1 MFSQARVSVGA
12 VRRATAADAD
22 GIARLFPSPS
32 PLGSTSD
39 TRAHFVIDGETG
51 LLGAVQLEQA
61 ADHLAVGPLATASD
75 DERREIARVLIA
87 FAEMTA
93 RAIGLRV
100 VRLTGDTVPSGL
112 ADSLGYRGGVKR
124 IGTGKLARMVD
135 HLEAVGVP
143 LWCDGG
149 APFDLTLYYR
159 GVWAAMALLVG
170 FGSITLAVFGPGE
183 VTLMHVVGP
192 ALLCVGASAFAF
204 VQVCLIAIA
213 ARRRAP
219 VPIAL
224 GIVVAAALSIAGIG
238 SLFHQRA
245 VPAIGELWAIYTG
258 DEALDTLAVTVSPD
272 GTALN
277 VEGAYGAGSADAV
290 RRALDKHPSVRRVIL
305 AGPGGR
311 IGTAFEINRMIR
323 NRRLATRV
331 DTICASACTIA
342 FLGGNDRSISP
353 NGRLGFHQGSFPGL
367 GPNDLYES
375 NRDMRRF
382 LVASGV
388 TPEFAQRVIDTPPDE
403 IWTPTPQELLAGRVV
418 QRVTRQ

>member
-12 VRRATAADAD
+12 VRRASAADAD
-22 GIARLFPSPS
+22 GIARLFPSPT
-32 PLGSTSD
+32 PLAPTSD
-39 TRAHFVIDGETG
+39 TRAIFVIDGETG

-61 ADHLAVGPLATASD
+61 ASHLAVGPLATVSD
-75 DERREIARVLIA
+75 GERQEIARVLIA

-93 RAIGLRV
+93 RAIGLRE
-100 VRLTGDTVPSGL
+100 VRLVDGTLPTDL
-112 ADSLGYRGGVKR
+112 ATSLGYRAGSKR
-124 IGTGKLARMVD
+124 IRTGKLARMID
-135 HLEAVGVP
+135 HLEAMGVP
-143 LWCDGG
+143 LWRDGG

-183 VTLMHVVGP
+183 VTLLHVLGP
-192 ALLCVGASAFAF
+192 ALLCLGASAFAF

-224 GIVVAAALSIAGIG
+224 GIFVAAALSIAGIG
-238 SLFHQRA
+238 GLLYQRA
-245 VPAIGELWAIYTG
+245 APSVGELWAIYNG
-258 DEALDTLAVTVSPD
+258 DEALDTLAVSVSPD
-272 GTALN
+272 GTVLS
-277 VEGAYGAGSADAV
+277 VEGAYGTGSADTV
-290 RRALDKHPSVRRVIL
+290 RRALDKHPGVRRVVL

-353 NGRLGFHQGSFPGL
+353 SGRLGFHQGSFPGL

-418 QRVTRQ
+418 QRVTR

>member
-1 MFSQARVSVGA
+1 MGA
-12 VRRATAADAD
+12 VRRASAADAD
-22 GIARLFPSPS
+22 SIARTFPGLPSPA
-32 PLGSTSD
+32 STSD
-39 TRAHFVIDGETG
+39 TRAIFLIDGETG
-51 LLGAVQLEQA
+51 PLGAVVLEQA
-61 ADHLAVGPLATASD
+61 ADHLALGPLAHASD
-75 DERREIARVLIA
+75 GEHQEVTRVLIA
-87 FAEMTA
+87 FTEMTA
-93 RAIGLRV
+93 RAIGIRE
-100 VRLTGDTVPSGL
+100 VRLVGAAVPPAL
-112 ADSLGYRGGVKR
+112 AASLGYRDGAKR
-124 IGTGKLARMVD
+124 IGTGKLARMID
-135 HLEAVGVP
+135 HLEALGVP
-143 LWCDGG
+143 LWRDGA

-183 VTLMHVVGP
+183 VSLLHVLGP
-192 ALLCVGASAFAF
+192 ALLCLGASAFAF

-213 ARRRAP
+213 ARRRAA

-224 GIVVAAALSIAGIG
+224 GIFVAAALSIAGIG
-238 SLFHQRA
+238 GLFYGRA

-272 GTALN
+272 GTALT
-277 VEGAYGAGSADAV
+277 VEGAYGTGSAEAV
-290 RRALDKHPSVRRVIL
+290 RRALDKHPSVRRVVL

-331 DTICASACTIA
+331 DTACASACTIA

-353 NGRLGFHQGSFPGL
+353 TGRLGFHQGSFPGL
-367 GPNDLYES
+367 SSNDLYES

-388 TPEFAQRVIDTPPDE
+388 TPEFAQRVIDTPPNE
-403 IWTPTPQELLAGRVV
+403 IWMPTPQELLAGRVV

>member
-1 MFSQARVSVGA
+1 MGA
-12 VRRATAADAD
+12 VRRASAADAD
-22 GIARLFPSPS
+22 SIARIFPGLPSPA
-32 PLGSTSD
+32 STSD
-39 TRAHFVIDGETG
+39 TRAVFLIDDGMG
-51 LLGAVQLEQA
+51 PLGAVVLEQA
-61 ADHLAVGPLATASD
+61 ADHLALGPLAHASD
-75 DERREIARVLIA
+75 GEHQEVTRVLIA

-93 RAIGLRV
+93 RAIGIRE
-100 VRLTGDTVPSGL
+100 VRLVGAAVPPAL
-112 ADSLGYRGGVKR
+112 AASLGYRDGAKR
-124 IGTGKLARMVD
+124 IGTGKLARMID
-135 HLEAVGVP
+135 HLEALGVP
-143 LWCDGG
+143 LWRDGA

-183 VTLMHVVGP
+183 VSLLHVLGP
-192 ALLCVGASAFAF
+192 ALLCLGASAFAF

-213 ARRRAP
+213 ARRRAA

-224 GIVVAAALSIAGIG
+224 GIFVAAALSIAGIG
-238 SLFHQRA
+238 GLFYGRA

-272 GTALN
+272 GTALT
-277 VEGAYGAGSADAV
+277 VEGAYGTGSAEAV
-290 RRALDKHPSVRRVIL
+290 RRALDKHPSVRRVVL

-331 DTICASACTIA
+331 DTACASACTIA

-353 NGRLGFHQGSFPGL
+353 TGRLGFHQGSFPGL
-367 GPNDLYES
+367 SSNDLYES

-388 TPEFAQRVIDTPPDE
+388 TPEFAQRVIDTPPNE
-403 IWTPTPQELLAGRVV
+403 IWMPTPQELLAGRVV

>member
-12 VRRATAADAD
+12 VRRAVAADAED
-22 GIARLFPSPS
+22 IARLFPSLA
-32 PLGSTSD
+32 PLASTSD
-39 TRAHFVIDGETG
+39 TRAIFVIDGDTG

-61 ADHLAVGPLATASD
+61 ADHLSVGPLATVSD
-75 DERREIARVLIA
+75 DERHEIARVLIA

-93 RAIGLRV
+93 RAIGLRE
-100 VRLTGDTVPSGL
+100 VRLTGDTVPPGL
-112 ADSLGYRGGVKR
+112 AASRGYRAGVKR
-124 IGTGKLARMVD
+124 IGTGKLARMID
-135 HLEAVGVP
+135 HLEAIGVP
-143 LWCDGG
+143 LWRDGG

-183 VTLMHVVGP
+183 VTLVHVLGP
-192 ALLCVGASAFAF
+192 ALLCAGASAFAF
-204 VQVCLIAIA
+204 VQVCLIAVA

-224 GIVVAAALSIAGIG
+224 GIFAAAALSIAGIG
-238 SLFHQRA
+238 GLFHQRA

-272 GTALN
+272 GTALS
-277 VEGAYGAGSADAV
+277 VEGAYGTGSAETV
-290 RRALDKHPSVRRVIL
+290 RRALDKHPSVRRVVL

-331 DTICASACTIA
+331 DTACASACTIA
-342 FLGGNDRSISP
+342 FLGGSDRSIAP

-418 QRVTRQ
+418 QRVTR

>member
-12 VRRATAADAD
+12 VRRASAADAD

-39 TRAHFVIDGETG
+39 TRAHFVIDGDTG
-51 LLGAVQLEQA
+51 LLGVVQLEQA
-61 ADHLAVGPLATASD
+61 ADHLVLGPLATVSG
-75 DERREIARVLIA
+75 DERQEIVRVLIA

-93 RAIGLRV
+93 RAIGLRE
-100 VRLTGDTVPSGL
+100 VRLVDGTVPAAL
-112 ADSLGYRGGVKR
+112 ATSLGYRGGAKR
-124 IGTGKLARMVD
+124 IRTGKLARMID

-143 LWCDGG
+143 LWRDGG

-170 FGSITLAVFGPGE
+170 FGSISLAVFGPGE
-183 VTLMHVVGP
+183 VTLLHVVGP
-192 ALLCVGASAFAF
+192 ALLCLGASAFAF

-224 GIVVAAALSIAGIG
+224 GIFVAAALSIAGIG
-238 SLFHQRA
+238 GLFYERA
-245 VPAIGELWAIYTG
+245 VPSVGELWAIYNG
-258 DEALDTLAVTVSPD
+258 DEALDTLSVSLSSD
-272 GTALN
+272 GTVLN
-277 VEGAYGAGSADAV
+277 VEGAYGTGSADTV
-290 RRALDKHPSVRRVIL
+290 RRALDAHPAVRSVVL

-331 DTICASACTIA
+331 DTACASACTIA

-353 NGRLGFHQGSFPGL
+353 GGRLGFHQGSFPGL

-418 QRVTRQ
+418 QRVTR

>member
-1 MFSQARVSVGA
+1 MGA
-12 VRRATAADAD
+12 VRRASAADAE
-22 GIARLFPSPS
+22 GIARLFPSLP
-32 PLGSTSD
+32 PLASTSD
-39 TRAHFVIDGETG
+39 TRAIFLVDGEAAP
-51 LLGAVQLEQA
+51 LGAVLLEQA
-61 ADHLAVGPLATASD
+61 AGHLAVGLLATSSD
-75 DERREIARVLIA
+75 GERHEVARALIA
-87 FAEMTA
+87 FAEMAA
-93 RAIGLRV
+93 RAIGLRE
-100 VRLTGDTVPSGL
+100 VRLDGSVSPEL
-112 ADSLGYRGGVKR
+112 AASLGYRDGVKR
-124 IGTGKLARMVD
+124 IRSGKLAALTD
-135 HLEAVGVP
+135 HLAALGVP
-143 LWCDGG
+143 LWRDGA

-170 FGSITLAVFGPGE
+170 FGSITLAVFGPGQ
-183 VTLMHVVGP
+183 VTLLHVLGP
-192 ALLCVGASAFAF
+192 ALLCLGASAFAF

-224 GIVVAAALSIAGIG
+224 GIFLAAALSIAGIG
-238 SLFHQRA
+238 GLFYERA
-245 VPAIGELWAIYTG
+245 VPSIGELWAIYSG
-258 DEALDTLAVTVSPD
+258 DEALDTLAVTLSPD

-277 VEGAYGAGSADAV
+277 VEGAYGTGSADTV
-290 RRALDKHPSVRRVIL
+290 RRALDQHPSVRRIVL

-331 DTICASACTIA
+331 ESGCASACTIA
-342 FLGGNDRSISP
+342 FLGGNDRSIAP
-353 NGRLGFHQGSFPGL
+353 GGRLGFHQGSFPGL

-418 QRVTRQ
+418 QRVTR

>member
-1 MFSQARVSVGA
+1 MSSQAWVSVGA
-12 VRRATAADAD
+12 VRRATAADAE
-22 GIARLFPSPS
+22 GIARLFPSLP
-32 PLGSTSD
+32 PVTSTSD
-39 TRAHFVIDGETG
+39 TRAIFVIDGETA

-61 ADHLAVGPLATASD
+61 SDHLAVGPLATVSD
-75 DERREIARVLIA
+75 GERQETARVLIA

-93 RAIGLRV
+93 RAIGLRE
-100 VRLTGDTVPSGL
+100 VRLRDGAVPTDL
-112 ADSLGYRGGVKR
+112 ATSLGYREGARR
-124 IGTGKLARMVD
+124 IRTGKLARMVD
-135 HLEAVGVP
+135 HLEALGVP
-143 LWCDGG
+143 LWRDGA

-170 FGSITLAVFGPGE
+170 FGSITLAVFGSGE
-183 VTLMHVVGP
+183 VTLLHVLGP
-192 ALLCVGASAFAF
+192 ALLCLGTSAFAF

-224 GIVVAAALSIAGIG
+224 GTFVAAALSIAGIG
-238 SLFHQRA
+238 GLLYERA
-245 VPAIGELWAIYTG
+245 VPSVGELWAIYTG
-258 DEALDTLAVTVSPD
+258 DEALDTLAVSVSPD
-272 GTALN
+272 GTVLS
-277 VEGAYGAGSADAV
+277 VEGAYGTGSATAV
-290 RRALDKHPSVRRVIL
+290 RRALDRHPSIRRVVL

-323 NRRLATRV
+323 NRKLATRV
-331 DTICASACTIA
+331 DTGCASACTIA
-342 FLGGNDRSISP
+342 FLGGNDRSISAS
-353 NGRLGFHQGSFPGL
+353 GRLGFHQGSFPGM
-367 GPNDLYES
+367 GPNDLHES

-418 QRVTRQ
+418 QRVNR

>member
-1 MFSQARVSVGA
+1 MGA
-12 VRRATAADAD
+12 VRRASAADAE
-22 GIARLFPSPS
+22 GIARLFPSLP
-32 PLGSTSD
+32 PLASTSD
-39 TRAHFVIDGETG
+39 TRAIFLIDGEAAP
-51 LLGAVQLEQA
+51 LGAVLLEQA
-61 ADHLAVGPLATASD
+61 AGHLAVGLLATSSD
-75 DERREIARVLIA
+75 GERHEVARALIA
-87 FAEMTA
+87 FAEMAA
-93 RAIGLRV
+93 RAIGLRE
-100 VRLTGDTVPSGL
+100 VRLDGSVSPDL
-112 ADSLGYRGGVKR
+112 AASLGYRDGAKR
-124 IGTGKLARMVD
+124 IRSGKLAALTD
-135 HLEAVGVP
+135 HLAALGVP
-143 LWCDGG
+143 LWRDGA

-170 FGSITLAVFGPGE
+170 FGSITLAVFGPGQ
-183 VTLMHVVGP
+183 VTLLHVLGP
-192 ALLCVGASAFAF
+192 ALLCLGASAFAF

-213 ARRRAP
+213 ARRRAA

-224 GIVVAAALSIAGIG
+224 GIFVAAALSIAGIG
-238 SLFHQRA
+238 GLFYERA
-245 VPAIGELWAIYTG
+245 VPSIGELWAIYSG
-258 DEALDTLAVTVSPD
+258 DEALDTLAVTLSPD

-277 VEGAYGAGSADAV
+277 VEGAYGTGSADTV
-290 RRALDKHPSVRRVIL
+290 RRALDQHPSVRRVVL

-331 DTICASACTIA
+331 ESGCASACTIA
-342 FLGGNDRSISP
+342 FLGGNERSIAP
-353 NGRLGFHQGSFPGL
+353 GGRLGFHQGSFPGL

-418 QRVTRQ
+418 QRVTR

>member
-1 MFSQARVSVGA
+1 VFSQARVSVSA

-22 GIARLFPSPS
+22 GIARLFPSLPS
-32 PLGSTSD
+32 LASTSE
-39 TRAHFVIDGETG
+39 TRAIFVIDGAAA

-61 ADHLAVGPLATASD
+61 PDHLSVGPLAALSD
-75 DERREIARVLIA
+75 NERHEVARVLLA

-93 RAIGLRV
+93 RAIGLRE
-100 VRLTGDTVPSGL
+100 VRLTGDTVPPGL
-112 ADSLGYRGGVKR
+112 ATSLGYRDGTKR
-124 IGTGKLARMVD
+124 IRTGKLARMID

-143 LWCDGG
+143 LWRDGS

-159 GVWAAMALLVG
+159 GVWAAVALLVG
-170 FGSITLAVFGPGE
+170 FGSITLAVFGPGA
-183 VTLMHVVGP
+183 VTLLHVLGP
-192 ALLCVGASAFAF
+192 ALLCLGASAFAF

-219 VPIAL
+219 APIAL
-224 GIVVAAALSIAGIG
+224 GIFAGAALSIAGIG
-238 SLFHQRA
+238 VLLYERA
-245 VPAIGELWAIYTG
+245 VPSIGELWAIYTG

-277 VEGAYGAGSADAV
+277 VEGAYGAGSAETV
-290 RRALDKHPSVRRVIL
+290 RRALDKHPAVRRVVL

-311 IGTAFEINRMIR
+311 LGTAFEINRMIR

-331 DTICASACTIA
+331 ETACASACTIA
-342 FLGGNDRSISP
+342 FLGGSDRSISP
-353 NGRLGFHQGSFPGL
+353 GGRLGFHQGSFPGL

-418 QRVTRQ
+418 QRVTR

>member
-1 MFSQARVSVGA
+1 MGA
-12 VRRATAADAD
+12 VRRASAADAE
-22 GIARLFPSPS
+22 GIARLFPSLP
-32 PLGSTSD
+32 PLASTSD
-39 TRAHFVIDGETG
+39 TRAIFLVDGEAAP
-51 LLGAVQLEQA
+51 LGAVLLEQA
-61 ADHLAVGPLATASD
+61 AGHLAVGLLATSSD
-75 DERREIARVLIA
+75 GERHEVARALIA
-87 FAEMTA
+87 FAEMAA
-93 RAIGLRV
+93 RAIGLRE
-100 VRLTGDTVPSGL
+100 VRLDGSVSPDL
-112 ADSLGYRGGVKR
+112 AASLGYRDGVKR
-124 IGTGKLARMVD
+124 IRSGKLAALTD
-135 HLEAVGVP
+135 HLAALGVP
-143 LWCDGG
+143 LWRDGA

-170 FGSITLAVFGPGE
+170 FGSITLAVFGPGQ
-183 VTLMHVVGP
+183 VTLLHVLGP
-192 ALLCVGASAFAF
+192 ALLCLGASAFAF
-204 VQVCLIAIA
+204 AQVCLIAIA

-224 GIVVAAALSIAGIG
+224 GIFLAAALSIAGIG
-238 SLFHQRA
+238 GLFYERA
-245 VPAIGELWAIYTG
+245 VPSIGELWAIYSG
-258 DEALDTLAVTVSPD
+258 DEALDTLTVTLSPD

-277 VEGAYGAGSADAV
+277 VEGAYGTGSADTV
-290 RRALDKHPSVRRVIL
+290 RRALDQHPSVRRIVL

-331 DTICASACTIA
+331 ESGCASACTIA
-342 FLGGNDRSISP
+342 FLGGNDRSIAP
-353 NGRLGFHQGSFPGL
+353 GGRLGFHQGSFPGL

-418 QRVTRQ
+418 QRVTR

>member
-1 MFSQARVSVGA
+1 MGA
-12 VRRATAADAD
+12 IRRASAADAD
-22 GIARLFPSPS
+22 SIARTFPGLPSPA
-32 PLGSTSD
+32 STSD
-39 TRAHFVIDGETG
+39 TRAIFLVDGETG
-51 LLGAVQLEQA
+51 SLGAVVLEQA
-61 ADHLAVGPLATASD
+61 ADHLAVGPLAHASD
-75 DERREIARVLIA
+75 GEHQEVTRVLIA

-93 RAIGLRV
+93 RAIGLRE
-100 VRLTGDTVPSGL
+100 VRLVGAAVPPAL
-112 ADSLGYRGGVKR
+112 AASLGYRDGAKR
-124 IGTGKLARMVD
+124 IGTGKLARMID
-135 HLEAVGVP
+135 HLEALGVP
-143 LWCDGG
+143 LWRDGA

-183 VTLMHVVGP
+183 VSLLHVLGP
-192 ALLCVGASAFAF
+192 ALLCLGASAFAF

-213 ARRRAP
+213 ARRRAA

-224 GIVVAAALSIAGIG
+224 GIFVAAALSIAGIG
-238 SLFHQRA
+238 GLFYGRA

-272 GTALN
+272 GTALT
-277 VEGAYGAGSADAV
+277 VEGAYGTGSAEAV
-290 RRALDKHPSVRRVIL
+290 RRALDKHPSVRRVVL

-331 DTICASACTIA
+331 DTACASACTIA

-353 NGRLGFHQGSFPGL
+353 TGRLGFHQGSFPGL
-367 GPNDLYES
+367 SSNDLYES

-388 TPEFAQRVIDTPPDE
+388 TPEFAQRVIDTPPNE
-403 IWTPTPQELLAGRVV
+403 IWMPTPQELLAGRVV

>member
-1 MFSQARVSVGA
+1 VFSQDRVSVGA
-12 VRRATAADAD
+12 VRRASAADAE
-22 GIARLFPSPS
+22 GIARLFPSLP
-32 PLGSTSD
+32 PLASTSD
-39 TRAHFVIDGETG
+39 TRAIFLIDGETAP
-51 LLGAVQLEQA
+51 LGAVLLEQA
-61 ADHLAVGPLATASD
+61 AGHLAVGLLATSSD
-75 DERREIARVLIA
+75 GERHEVARALIA
-87 FAEMTA
+87 FAEMAA
-93 RAIGLRV
+93 RAIGLRE
-100 VRLTGDTVPSGL
+100 VRLDGSVSPDL
-112 ADSLGYRGGVKR
+112 AASLGYRDGTKR
-124 IGTGKLARMVD
+124 IRTGKLAAMTD
-135 HLEAVGVP
+135 HLEALGVP
-143 LWCDGG
+143 LWRDGA

-159 GVWAAMALLVG
+159 GVWAAMALLLG
-170 FGSITLAVFGPGE
+170 FGSITLAIFGPGQ
-183 VTLMHVVGP
+183 VTLLHVLGP
-192 ALLCVGASAFAF
+192 ALLCLGASAFAF

-224 GIVVAAALSIAGIG
+224 GIFLAAALSIAGIG
-238 SLFHQRA
+238 GLFYERA
-245 VPAIGELWAIYTG
+245 VPSIGELWAIYSG
-258 DEALDTLAVTVSPD
+258 DEALDTLAVTLSPD

-277 VEGAYGAGSADAV
+277 IEGAYGTGSADTV
-290 RRALDKHPSVRRVIL
+290 RRALDQHPSVRRVVL

-331 DTICASACTIA
+331 ESGCASACTIA
-342 FLGGNDRSISP
+342 FLGGNERSIAP
-353 NGRLGFHQGSFPGL
+353 GGRLGFHQGSFPGL

-418 QRVTRQ
+418 QRVTR

>member
-12 VRRATAADAD
+12 VRRAIAADAE
-22 GIARLFPSPS
+22 GIARLFPSLP
-32 PLGSTSD
+32 PLASTSD
-39 TRAHFVIDGETG
+39 TRAIFLIDGETVP
-51 LLGAVQLEQA
+51 LGAVLLEQA
-61 ADHLAVGPLATASD
+61 AGHLAIGPLVTASD
-75 DERREIARVLIA
+75 GERTEVARALIA
-87 FAEMTA
+87 FAEMAA
-93 RAIGLRV
+93 RAIGLRE
-100 VRLTGDTVPSGL
+100 VRLADGSVSSDL
-112 ADSLGYRGGVKR
+112 AASLGYRDGMKR
-124 IGTGKLARMVD
+124 IRAGKLARMID
-135 HLEAVGVP
+135 HLEALGVP
-143 LWCDGG
+143 LWRDGA

-170 FGSITLAVFGPGE
+170 FGSITLAVFGPGQ
-183 VTLMHVVGP
+183 VTLLHVLGP
-192 ALLCVGASAFAF
+192 ALLCLGASAFAF

-219 VPIAL
+219 VPVAL
-224 GIVVAAALSIAGIG
+224 GIFVAAALSIAGIG
-238 SLFHQRA
+238 GLFYERA
-245 VPAIGELWAIYTG
+245 VPSIGELWAIYSG

-272 GTALN
+272 GTALS
-277 VEGAYGAGSADAV
+277 VEGAYGSADAV
-290 RRALDKHPSVRRVIL
+290 RRALDKHPSVRRVVL

-311 IGTAFEINRMIR
+311 IGIAFEINRMIR

-331 DTICASACTIA
+331 ETGCASACTIA
-342 FLGGNDRSISP
+342 FLGGNDRSISAS
-353 NGRLGFHQGSFPGL
+353 GRLGFHQGSFPGL

-418 QRVTRQ
+418 QRVTR

>member
-1 MFSQARVSVGA
+1 MFSQDRVSVGA
-12 VRRATAADAD
+12 VRRASAADAE
-22 GIARLFPSPS
+22 GIARLFPSLP
-32 PLGSTSD
+32 PLASTSD
-39 TRAHFVIDGETG
+39 TRAIFLIDGEAAP
-51 LLGAVQLEQA
+51 LGAVLLEQA
-61 ADHLAVGPLATASD
+61 AGHLAVGLLATSSD
-75 DERREIARVLIA
+75 GERHEVARALIA
-87 FAEMTA
+87 FAEMAA
-93 RAIGLRV
+93 RAIGLRE
-100 VRLTGDTVPSGL
+100 VRLDGSVSPDL
-112 ADSLGYRGGVKR
+112 AASLGYRDGVKR
-124 IGTGKLARMVD
+124 IRSGKLAALTD
-135 HLEAVGVP
+135 HLAALGVP
-143 LWCDGG
+143 LWRDGA

-170 FGSITLAVFGPGE
+170 FGSITLAVFGPGQ
-183 VTLMHVVGP
+183 VTLLHVLGP
-192 ALLCVGASAFAF
+192 ALLCLGASAFAF

-224 GIVVAAALSIAGIG
+224 GIFLAAALSIAGIG
-238 SLFHQRA
+238 GLFYERA
-245 VPAIGELWAIYTG
+245 VPSIGELWAIYSG
-258 DEALDTLAVTVSPD
+258 DEALDTLAVTLSPD

-277 VEGAYGAGSADAV
+277 VEGAYGTGSADTV
-290 RRALDKHPSVRRVIL
+290 RRALDQHPSVRRVVL

-331 DTICASACTIA
+331 ESGCASACTIA
-342 FLGGNDRSISP
+342 FLGGNDRSIAP
-353 NGRLGFHQGSFPGL
+353 GGRLGFHQGSFPGL

-418 QRVTRQ
+418 QRVTR

>member
-1 MFSQARVSVGA
+1 MGA
-12 VRRATAADAD
+12 VRRASAADAD
-22 GIARLFPSPS
+22 SIARIFPGLPSPA
-32 PLGSTSD
+32 STSD
-39 TRAHFVIDGETG
+39 TRAVFLIDDGMG
-51 LLGAVQLEQA
+51 PLGAVVLEQA
-61 ADHLAVGPLATASD
+61 ADHLALGPLAHASD
-75 DERREIARVLIA
+75 GEHQEVTRVLIA

-93 RAIGLRV
+93 RAIGIRE
-100 VRLTGDTVPSGL
+100 VRLVGAAVPPAL
-112 ADSLGYRGGVKR
+112 AASLGYRDGAKR
-124 IGTGKLARMVD
+124 IGTGKLARMID
-135 HLEAVGVP
+135 HLEALGVP
-143 LWCDGG
+143 LWRDGA

-183 VTLMHVVGP
+183 VSLLHVLGP
-192 ALLCVGASAFAF
+192 ALLCLGASAFAF

-213 ARRRAP
+213 ARRRAA

-224 GIVVAAALSIAGIG
+224 GIFVAAALSIAGIG
-238 SLFHQRA
+238 GLFYGRA

-272 GTALN
+272 GTALT
-277 VEGAYGAGSADAV
+277 VEGAYGTGSAEAV
-290 RRALDKHPSVRRVIL
+290 RRALDRHPSVRRVVL

-331 DTICASACTIA
+331 DTACASACTIA

-353 NGRLGFHQGSFPGL
+353 TGRLGFHQGSFPGL
-367 GPNDLYES
+367 SSNDLYES

-388 TPEFAQRVIDTPPDE
+388 TPEFAQRVIDTPPNE
-403 IWTPTPQELLAGRVV
+403 IWMPTPQELLAGRVV

>member
-1 MFSQARVSVGA
+1 MGA
-12 VRRATAADAD
+12 VRRATAADAE
-22 GIARLFPSPS
+22 GIGRLFPSLP
-32 PLGSTSD
+32 PVASTSD
-39 TRAHFVIDGETG
+39 TRAIFVIDGETA

-61 ADHLAVGPLATASD
+61 SDHLAVGPLATVSGG
-75 DERREIARVLIA
+75 ERHETARVLIA

-93 RAIGLRV
+93 RAIGLRE
-100 VRLTGDTVPSGL
+100 VRLRDGAVPTGL
-112 ADSLGYRGGVKR
+112 ATSLGYREGARR
-124 IGTGKLARMVD
+124 IRTGKLARMVD
-135 HLEAVGVP
+135 HLEALGVP
-143 LWCDGG
+143 LWRDGA

-170 FGSITLAVFGPGE
+170 FGSITLAVFGSGE
-183 VTLMHVVGP
+183 VTLLHVLGP
-192 ALLCVGASAFAF
+192 ALLCLAASAFAF

-224 GIVVAAALSIAGIG
+224 GIFVAAALSIAGIG
-238 SLFHQRA
+238 GLLYERA
-245 VPAIGELWAIYTG
+245 VPSVGELWAIYTG
-258 DEALDTLAVTVSPD
+258 DEALDTLAVSVSPD
-272 GTALN
+272 GTALG
-277 VEGAYGAGSADAV
+277 VEGAYGTVSAAAV
-290 RRALDKHPSVRRVIL
+290 RQALDRHPSIRRVVL

-323 NRRLATRV
+323 NRKLATRV
-331 DTICASACTIA
+331 DTGCASARTIA
-342 FLGGNDRSISP
+342 FLGGNDRSISAS
-353 NGRLGFHQGSFPGL
+353 GRLGFHQGSFPGM

-382 LVASGV
+382 LVSSGV

-418 QRVTRQ
+418 QRVNR

>member
-1 MFSQARVSVGA
+1 VGA
-12 VRRATAADAD
+12 VRRASAADAD
-22 GIARLFPSPS
+22 SIARTFPGLPSPA
-32 PLGSTSD
+32 STSD
-39 TRAHFVIDGETG
+39 TRAIFLVDGETG
-51 LLGAVQLEQA
+51 PLGAVVLEQA
-61 ADHLAVGPLATASD
+61 ADHLALGPLAHASD
-75 DERREIARVLIA
+75 GEHQEVTRVLIA

-93 RAIGLRV
+93 RAIGIRE
-100 VRLTGDTVPSGL
+100 VRLVGAAVPPAL
-112 ADSLGYRGGVKR
+112 AASLGYRDGAKR
-124 IGTGKLARMVD
+124 IGTGKLARMID
-135 HLEAVGVP
+135 HLEALGVP
-143 LWCDGG
+143 LWRDGA

-183 VTLMHVVGP
+183 VSLLHVLGP
-192 ALLCVGASAFAF
+192 ALLCLGASAFAF

-213 ARRRAP
+213 ARRRAA

-224 GIVVAAALSIAGIG
+224 GIFVAAALSIAGIG
-238 SLFHQRA
+238 GLFYGRA

-272 GTALN
+272 GTALT
-277 VEGAYGAGSADAV
+277 VEGAYGTGSAEAV
-290 RRALDKHPSVRRVIL
+290 RRALDRHPSVRRVVL

-331 DTICASACTIA
+331 DTACASACTIA

-353 NGRLGFHQGSFPGL
+353 TGRLGFHQGSFPGL
-367 GPNDLYES
+367 SSNDLYES

-388 TPEFAQRVIDTPPDE
+388 TPEFAQRVIDTPPNE
-403 IWTPTPQELLAGRVV
+403 IWMPTPQELLAGRVV

>member
-12 VRRATAADAD
+12 VRRAIAADAD
-22 GIARLFPSPS
+22 GIARLFPSLP
-32 PLGSTSD
+32 PLASTSD
-39 TRAHFVIDGETG
+39 TRAIFLIDGDTG
-51 LLGAVQLEQA
+51 PLGAVLLEQA
-61 ADHLAVGPLATASD
+61 AGHLAVGPLVTASEG
-75 DERREIARVLIA
+75 ERAEVTRALLA
-87 FAEMTA
+87 FAEMAA
-93 RAIGLRV
+93 RAIGLRE
-100 VRLTGDTVPSGL
+100 VRLADGSVSPDL
-112 ADSLGYRGGVKR
+112 AASLGYRDGVKR
-124 IGTGKLARMVD
+124 IRTGKLARMID
-135 HLEAVGVP
+135 HLEALGVP
-143 LWCDGG
+143 LWRDGA

-170 FGSITLAVFGPGE
+170 FGSITLVVFGPGE
-183 VTLMHVVGP
+183 ITLLHVLGP
-192 ALLCVGASAFAF
+192 ALLCLGACAFAF
-204 VQVCLIAIA
+204 IQVCLIAIA

-219 VPIAL
+219 IPIAL
-224 GIVVAAALSIAGIG
+224 GIFAAAALSIAGIG
-238 SLFHQRA
+238 GLFYERA
-245 VPAIGELWAIYTG
+245 VPSIGELWAIYSG

-277 VEGAYGAGSADAV
+277 VEGAYGTGSADTV
-290 RRALDKHPSVRRVIL
+290 RRALDKHPSVRRVVL

-311 IGTAFEINRMIR
+311 LGTAFEINRMIR

-331 DTICASACTIA
+331 DTACASACTIA
-342 FLGGNDRSISP
+342 FLGGSDRSISP
-353 NGRLGFHQGSFPGL
+353 GGRLGFHQGSFPGL

-418 QRVTRQ
+418 QRVTR

>member
-1 MFSQARVSVGA
+1 MGA
-12 VRRATAADAD
+12 VRRASAADAE
-22 GIARLFPSPS
+22 GIARLFPSLP
-32 PLGSTSD
+32 PLASTSD
-39 TRAHFVIDGETG
+39 TRAIFLVDGETAP
-51 LLGAVQLEQA
+51 LGAVLLEQA
-61 ADHLAVGPLATASD
+61 ADHLAAGPLATVSD
-75 DERREIARVLIA
+75 GERHEIARALIA
-87 FAEMTA
+87 FAEMAA
-93 RAIGLRV
+93 RAIGLRE
-100 VRLTGDTVPSGL
+100 VRLAQGSIPSDL
-112 ADSLGYRGGVKR
+112 AASLGYREGVKR
-124 IGTGKLARMVD
+124 IRAGKLARMVD
-135 HLEAVGVP
+135 HLEALGVP
-143 LWCDGG
+143 LWRDGA

-170 FGSITLAVFGPGE
+170 FGSITLAVFGPAQ
-183 VTLMHVVGP
+183 VTLLHVLGP
-192 ALLCVGASAFAF
+192 ALLCLGACAFAF

-224 GIVVAAALSIAGIG
+224 GIFVAAALSIAGIG
-238 SLFHQRA
+238 GLFYERA
-245 VPAIGELWAIYTG
+245 VPSIGELWAIYTG
-258 DEALDTLAVTVSPD
+258 DEALDTLAVSVSPD
-272 GTALN
+272 GTALS
-277 VEGAYGAGSADAV
+277 VEGAYGTGSGDAV
-290 RRALDKHPSVRRVIL
+290 RRALDQHPSIRRVVL

-331 DTICASACTIA
+331 DTACASACTIA
-342 FLGGNDRSISP
+342 FLGGSDRSIAP
-353 NGRLGFHQGSFPGL
+353 GGRLGFHQGSFPGL

-418 QRVTRQ
+418 QRVTR

>member
-1 MFSQARVSVGA
+1 MGA
-12 VRRATAADAD
+12 VRRASAADAE
-22 GIARLFPSPS
+22 GIARLFPSLP
-32 PLGSTSD
+32 PLASTSD
-39 TRAHFVIDGETG
+39 TRAIFLIDGETAP
-51 LLGAVQLEQA
+51 LGAVLLEQA
-61 ADHLAVGPLATASD
+61 AGHLAVGLLATSSD
-75 DERREIARVLIA
+75 GERHEVARALIA
-87 FAEMTA
+87 FAEMAA
-93 RAIGLRV
+93 RAIGLRE
-100 VRLTGDTVPSGL
+100 VRLDGSVSPDL
-112 ADSLGYRGGVKR
+112 AASLGYRDGTKR
-124 IGTGKLARMVD
+124 IRTGKLAAMTD
-135 HLEAVGVP
+135 HLEALGVP
-143 LWCDGG
+143 LWRDGA

-159 GVWAAMALLVG
+159 GVWAAMALLLG
-170 FGSITLAVFGPGE
+170 FGSITLAVFGPGQ
-183 VTLMHVVGP
+183 VTLLHVLGP
-192 ALLCVGASAFAF
+192 ALLCLGASAFAF

-224 GIVVAAALSIAGIG
+224 GIFLAAALSIAGIG
-238 SLFHQRA
+238 GLFYERA
-245 VPAIGELWAIYTG
+245 VPSIGELWAIYSG
-258 DEALDTLAVTVSPD
+258 DEALDTLAVTLSPD

-277 VEGAYGAGSADAV
+277 IEGAYGTGSADTV
-290 RRALDKHPSVRRVIL
+290 RRALDQHPSVRRVVL

-331 DTICASACTIA
+331 ESGCASACTIA
-342 FLGGNDRSISP
+342 FLGGNERSIAP
-353 NGRLGFHQGSFPGL
+353 GGRLGFHQGSFPGL

-418 QRVTRQ
+418 QRVTR